1 MMLIQKLFF
10 WQSLREIDNLKLQQ
24 ELKKAI
30 TQKFVSLQN
39 FKRFLWHVNK
49 YSSSTLKT
57 EPSAGS
63 RIPEFENRV

>member
-1 MMLIQKLFF
+1 MMLIQKFFF
-10 WQSLREIDNLKLQQ
+10 WQSLKEIDNLKLQQ

-30 TQKFVSLQN
+30 TQKFISLQN
-39 FKRFLWHVNK
+39 FKRFLWHVNE